1 MTTAGRRL
9 AVALQPALLG
19 AAWTL
24 SLFGPLLSPQRAL
37 ANRDIAAFHLP
48 LRFAFR
54 ELAAFGLP
62 QWNPWLHG
70 GQPLLSNP
78 SYGAFYP
85 PSWLVFA
92 APPYMAMSLLAI
104 LHVALAFAGAWRLA
118 RRLGCGRGAAA
129 LAGIGYSGCGACLS
143 MLSAFTLFLS
153 LAWLPWLLAWADEA
167 LRAPRG
173 ERWWRP
179 ALLAGGVL
187 GLQLLNGEP
196 TTAVI
201 SGLALLAFA
210 ASAMSAAAA
219 ASAAD
224 RQAGAW
230 QRSRRALRVLVPFAF
245 AIALASVQMLPTL
258 GRMADSPRR
267 ALADAHAMNWSLPP
281 QRLVEVVLP
290 RFYGDP
296 ARVAEGLF
304 FGGEINDRHYPF
316 VESLYPGLLLAV
328 LGAAALLRGRIPRRA
343 AWCLSLGAGIF
354 LALGRHNPLY
364 AGLRRAVPV
373 LGVLRYPEKFAILAV
388 LALLLAGSLS
398 WQRLLDER
406 EAGRPEAANLPLA
419 LSLAVLAAVAT
430 LMALLLWAPHLA
442 EPLLAAGGS
451 PFPAQRAAA
460 LPYLRGEGWAALA
473 TAAAVAALLG
483 LCRWCRPSRP
493 SRQWLSLLAILLLAA
508 DLWHYGHSL
517 PRTTSAAVYRVPPP
531 LAASLLPARDRVFA
545 PPPTG
550 PDLSPPEVSNQA
562 DQTSLYIA
570 RLTPDSGLLWRIPYV
585 FDVDF
590 DVMLTNWAQA
600 ADDILQHEWL
610 QPDRS
615 FRYLGAWNVRTL
627 LMARRIADQPP
638 AGSDPVLI
646 GLSRLENPHVLP
658 RFRFVPRVTFHPDLT
673 AAVAAARAASW
684 GLGRE
689 DHAVRPG
696 QPSQT
701 LVYSRPPRLLESAD
715 EGGRVR
721 LHYRAE
727 QGGFFVAAMTFD
739 EGWQAR
745 IDGAPVAVHPTAA
758 CQIGVELAPGE
769 HRLLLEYKDPFVP
782 VGAAV
787 SLSALLLGALAFR
800 RRAPEGR

>member
-1 MTTAGRRL
+1 MTAVRRL

-19 AAWTL
+19 GAWVV
-24 SLFGPLLSPQRAL
+24 SLLGPLLSPQRAL

-92 APPYMAMSLLAI
+92 VPPYFAMSLLAI
-104 LHVALAFAGAWRLA
+104 LHVGLAFAGAWRLA

-129 LAGIGYSGCGACLS
+129 LAGIGYSGCGAYLS

-153 LAWLPWLLAWADEA
+153 LAWVPWLLAWGDEA

-210 ASAMSAAAA
+210 VSAMSAA
-219 ASAAD
+219 SAAG
-224 RQAGAW
+224 RQAGTW
-230 QRSRRALRVLVPFAF
+230 PRSRRALRVLVPFAF
-245 AIALASVQMLPTL
+245 AIALAAVQMLPTL
-258 GRMADSPRR
+258 GRLADSPRR

-304 FGGEINDRHYPF
+304 FGGEISDRHYPF

-328 LGAAALLRGRIPRRA
+328 LGAAALLRSRIPRRA

-373 LGVLRYPEKFAILAV
+373 LAILRYPEKFAILAV
-388 LALLLAGSLS
+388 LALVLAGVLG

-406 EAGRPEAANLPLA
+406 QAGRPEAANLPLA

-430 LMALLLWAPHLA
+430 LMALLLGAPHLA

-483 LCRWCRPSRP
+483 LCRWRRPSR
-493 SRQWLSLLAILLLAA
+493 RWLSLLAILLLAA

-517 PRTTSAAVYRVPPP
+517 PRTTPAAVYRVPPP
-531 LAASLLPARDRVFA
+531 LAASLPARDRVFA
-545 PPPTG
+545 PPPAG
-550 PDLSPPEVSNQA
+550 PDLSPPEVANQA

-570 RLTPDSGLLWRIPYV
+570 RLIPDSGLLWRIPYV
-585 FDVDF
+585 FDVDY
-590 DVMLTNWAQA
+590 DVMLTGWAQA
-600 ADDILQHEWL
+600 ADEILQHEWL
-610 QPDRS
+610 QPERS

-627 LMARRIADQPP
+627 LTARRIAGQPP

-658 RFRFVPRVTFHPDLT
+658 RFRFVPQVTFHPDLT
-673 AAVAAARAASW
+673 AAVAAARAAGW

-696 QPSQT
+696 LPAQT
-701 LVYSRPPRLLESAD
+701 FTYSRPPQLLDSAD

-721 LHYRAE
+721 LRYRAE
-727 QGGFFVAAMTFD
+727 AGAFFVAASTFD
-739 EGWQAR
+739 EGWRAR
-745 IDGAPVAVHPTAA
+745 LDGAPVTVYPTAA
-758 CQIGVELAPGE
+758 CQLGVELPPGE
-769 HRLLLEYKDPFVP
+769 HRLLLEYRDPFVP
-782 VGAAV
+782 VGAAI
-787 SLSALLLGALAFR
+787 SLSALLLGFLAFR
-800 RRAPEGR
+800 RPAEGRR